1 MAENGAP
8 ETAAEPV
15 QDEPMNAQ
23 ADEPVPGSQGDA
35 QPAPAQPEG
44 DANIQGE
51 APNEAGDDEAQ
62 AVKLTPPKPTN
73 GTVTRQRS
81 GKGTPAKPQPPKHA
95 PKPISKTKKSK
106 KGKGKAAAKKAV
118 MQLYG
123 YFRSGC
129 TWRVRL
135 ALALKG
141 FNLGKEV
148 EYTPVHLVKD
158 GGE

>member
-1 MAENGAP
+1 MP
-8 ETAAEPV
+8 TH
-15 QDEPMNAQ
+15 
-23 ADEPVPGSQGDA
+23 
-35 QPAPAQPEG
+35 
-44 DANIQGE
+44 
-51 APNEAGDDEAQ
+51 
-62 AVKLTPPKPTN
+62 TPK
-73 GTVTRQRS
+73 V
-81 GKGTPAKPQPPKHA
+81 
-95 PKPISKTKKSK
+95 ISKAKKSK

-123 YFRSGC
+123 YWRSGC

-148 EYTPVHLVKD
+148 DYSAVHLVKE

>member
-1 MAENGAP
+1 MVENGAVEQAPAP
-8 ETAAEPV
+8 E
-15 QDEPMNAQ
+15 QDEPMDAE
-23 ADEPVPGSQGDA
+23 AEEPVAASQGDA
-35 QPAPAQPEG
+35 QSASAEPEG

-51 APNEAGDDEAQ
+51 APNDTPVEESPAAGS
-62 AVKLTPPKPTN
+62 TPQKNSN

-81 GKGTPAKPQPPKHA
+81 GKATPARAKPPTHA
-95 PKPISKTKKSK
+95 PKPICKPKKSK
-106 KGKGKAAAKKAV
+106 KGKGKAVAKKAV

-123 YFRSGC
+123 YWRSGC

-141 FNLGKEV
+141 FNFGKEV
-148 EYTPVHLVKD
+148 DYSAIHLVKD